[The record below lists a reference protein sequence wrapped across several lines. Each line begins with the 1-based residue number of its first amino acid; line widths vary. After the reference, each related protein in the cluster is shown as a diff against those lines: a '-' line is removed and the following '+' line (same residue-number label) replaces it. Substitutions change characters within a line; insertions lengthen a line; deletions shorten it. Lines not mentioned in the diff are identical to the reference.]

1 MEEDHQQ
8 IITGIQEEH
17 QLAIEEHER
26 AIALL
31 NDDLQERDNRIQA
44 IQYENVGLQGEI
56 RAKVQQTATLQR
68 RYVGYL
74 SNENKNNGI
83 SIIAKNNEKAEYRYI
98 SVCGQHGYR
107 L

>member
-31 NDDLQERDNRIQA
+31 NDDL
-44 IQYENVGLQGEI
+44 
-56 RAKVQQTATLQR
+56 
-68 RYVGYL
+68 
-74 SNENKNNGI
+74 
-83 SIIAKNNEKAEYRYI
+83 
-98 SVCGQHGYR
+98 
-107 L
+107 